1 MTSRAV
7 KVQPKVEPEKKTSK
21 NMTPENLSN
30 IIWKLHWTEESHD
43 DFSN

>member
-7 KVQPKVEPEKKTSK
+7 KVQPKVEPEKKTSE

-43 DFSN
+43 DFSH